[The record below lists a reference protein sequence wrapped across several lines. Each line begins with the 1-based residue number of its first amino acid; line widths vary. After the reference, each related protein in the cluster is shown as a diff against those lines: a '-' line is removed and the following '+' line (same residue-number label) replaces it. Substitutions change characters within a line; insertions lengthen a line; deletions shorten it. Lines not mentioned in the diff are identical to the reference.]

1 MISFDQ
7 KQTWKIFDGTT
18 WTTISDTTPAN
29 IILNGMQLKSLNNL
43 NKNKLISGG
52 FTGDLYFRIAMKT
65 NDKTVTSSVTKIYIE
80 YK

>member
-1 MISFDQ
+1 M
-7 KQTWKIFDGTT
+7 
-18 WTTISDTTPAN
+18 TTISDTTPAN

-52 FTGDLYFRIAMKT
+52 FTGDLDFRITMKT